1 MLGMGTQLSGAP
13 PTRNMALENQHPW
26 ASAFYLFVFLLLRTW
41 VSVLLNSLDCHMAH
55 RKLYTSS
62 VESLKT
68 FKKFYVKFLHSVL
81 LSRSCIFVITD
92 VMFRVDCQ
100 CDRIQNCLGDGLRAC
115 LCAVLTEVGRH
126 FSLWV
131 VLFPGHGL

>member
-13 PTRNMALENQHPW
+13 PTRSMALENQHPW

-41 VSVLLNSLDCHMAH
+41 ASVLVNSLDCHMAH

-100 CDRIQNCLGDGLRAC
+100 CDRTQNCLGDSLRAC
-115 LCAVLTEVGRH
+115 LCAVN
-126 FSLWV
+126 
-131 VLFPGHGL
+131 